1 MFKFKYA
8 HALLT
13 DIREAKAV
21 KAGAE
26 RIKELEAELKT
37 VIDDAIAEAK
47 HIVGLASDVHSLAD
61 GKPVTVDVR
70 AGAEKFLTD
79 AEALGKTV
87 KSDVDAAKHAADP
100 AAPAS
105 TTPSS

>member
-8 HALLT
+8 HALLA
-13 DIREAKAV
+13 DVREAKAL

-37 VIDDAIAEAK
+37 VIDDAIAEAR
-47 HIVGLASDVHSLAD
+47 HIVGLEKDVHALAD
-61 GKPVTVDVR
+61 GKPVTVDTR
-70 AGAEKFLTD
+70 ASAEQFLTD

-87 KSDVDAAKHAADP
+87 KADVDAAKKAAE
-100 AAPAS
+100 
-105 TTPSS
+105 